1 MAAYNLFNLLGQV
14 TELIN
19 DGYSYAQISE
29 IPANDE
35 FPASLS
41 FSTLEDEFESFEY
54 DGVDSLPDDYDYSQ
68 GASIT
73 ADTPCFT
80 LTFRETATALH
91 ALDNA
96 LEYFKECSANK
107 ENLYDRNTLD
117 QIKSASVHCRNLQ
130 AKVRKFLNRF
140 E

>member
-1 MAAYNLFNLLGQV
+1 MAAYNLFDLLNQI

-19 DGYSYAQISE
+19 DGYSYAEISE
-29 IPANDE
+29 HPSDDE

-41 FSTLEDEFESFEY
+41 FSTLEGEFEGIEY
-54 DGVDSLPDDYDYSQ
+54 DGVDSLPDDYDYSH
-68 GASIT
+68 GANIT
-73 ADTPCFT
+73 ADTPCFILT
-80 LTFRETATALH
+80 LRETSTTLH

-107 ENLYDRNTLD
+107 EKLYNRDTLD
-117 QIKSASVHCRNLQ
+117 QIKSSSVHCRNLQ